1 MQDAEVVNRYEGCI
15 HLENK
20 RTICGGERM
29 LLRKRA
35 WDIMREEYPAV
46 TEDASLVRVIKTL
59 KDCRK
64 ECPDNNFVLVLSMDG
79 KKCRGVLS
87 MWNIIQ
93 ALGPCLLKEVTI
105 NDRDVNWDKVFNH
118 ACLTCS
124 QIDIKD
130 FMQVDVP
137 RINPNEPL
145 TRILEIFLD
154 YRRGRAIV
162 EDGERILGVVLL
174 ADLYNEISC
183 AATSWTEE
191 IP

>member
-1 MQDAEVVNRYEGCI
+1 
-15 HLENK
+15 
-20 RTICGGERM
+20 M

-46 TEDASLVRVIKTL
+46 SEDASLIAVIKAL
-59 KDCRK
+59 KEARR
-64 ECPDNNFVLVLSMDG
+64 EHPDNTFVMVLSPDG
-79 KKCRGVLS
+79 RKCRGILS
-87 MWNIIQ
+87 MWNIVQ
-93 ALGPCLLKEVTI
+93 ALGPCLLKEMSV
-105 NDRDVNWDKVFNH
+105 NEREVNWDKIFNH

-137 RINPNEPL
+137 RVNPNEPL

-174 ADLYNEISC
+174 SDLYNEISD
-183 AATSWTEE
+183 AAICPPHEG
-191 IP
+191 